1 MTPRPSALLAGTS
14 STPEHRPAYFLASN
28 FIGGPMLRVI
38 LASNFIGRPMLRVI
52 FGEQLYRQADVALSS
67 SL

>member
-1 MTPRPSALLAGTS
+1 
-14 STPEHRPAYFLASN
+14 LASN